1 MSTDRK
7 TFNAADAPAAV
18 GPYSHAASANG
29 FVFASGQ
36 LGLSPDGS
44 GLVAGGVEAQAAQA
58 LENLQT
64 VARAAGCELADAVKV
79 TVYLTDLGDFAAV
92 NAIYANYFSGDE
104 PPARAAVEV
113 SGLPLGGLIEFEAV
127 FAQR

>member
-1 MSTDRK
+1 MSTERE
-7 TFNAADAPAAV
+7 TFNAPDAPAAV

-44 GLVAGGVEAQAAQA
+44 GLVPGGVEAQAVQA
-58 LENLQT
+58 LENLQA

-79 TVYLTDLGDFAAV
+79 TVFLTDMGDFASV
-92 NAIYANYFSGDE
+92 NTIYANYFTGDE

-113 SGLPLGGLIEFEAV
+113 SDLPLGGLIEFEAV